1 MSDAEFQAF
10 TEALAHRGVA
20 PAPAAPAFDR
30 VTVLGGGPEAR
41 LLACLCLAEGAAVTL
56 FTTHGAEISAI
67 RDAGGVTLR
76 GSGPIGTYAA
86 EREHG
91 PSIRLSAQLDTA
103 VADAELI
110 WLTGPVPKQRT
121 CAMVLAEHLS
131 DGQVLALVPG
141 RSFGALETVRYL
153 RAGGCRADVVV
164 AEVQALPYWIHAER
178 STLHLTRAAAT
189 PAAVLP
195 DDRDDVVRGLAR
207 FLPNLAPV
215 QGVVRG
221 SFADGSGLVEIPAL
235 LLGGPAVPPGG
246 PKLPA
251 GAVPLPE
258 RNTFRALIGER
269 HRALVEA
276 MATERRRVAARWG
289 VRDLPDAAAWL
300 DACAGAPAGD
310 MARPVPSAGGAQRLI
325 RCAVIGSLAPLLSAA
340 EVAGVDVP
348 VTRATATLA
357 EAVLGGDMAV
367 AGRRLDRIGI
377 GTGDPEDARR
387 ALDAAA
393 RGGW

>member
-10 TEALAHRGVA
+10 TEALTRRRAA
-20 PAPAAPAFDR
+20 PASAAPAFDR

-56 FTTHGAEISAI
+56 FSTHGAEISAI

-91 PSIRLSAQLDTA
+91 PSIRLSTQLDTS
-103 VADAELI
+103 VRDAELI

-121 CAMVLAEHLS
+121 CATMLAEHLS

-141 RSFGALETVRYL
+141 RSFGALEIVRYL
-153 RAGGCRADVVV
+153 RVGGCRADVVV

-178 STLHLTRAAAT
+178 STLHLTRTVAAPAAT
-189 PAAVLP
+189 LP
-195 DDRDDVVRGLAR
+195 DGRDDVIRGLAR
-207 FLPNLAPV
+207 FLANLAPV

-221 SFADGSGLVEIPAL
+221 SFADGSGLVEVPAL
-235 LLGGPAVPPGG
+235 LLGGPAAPPGG
-246 PKLPA
+246 PKLPV
-251 GAVPLPE
+251 GAEPLPE
-258 RNTFRALIGER
+258 RHTFRALIGER

-276 MATERRRVAARWG
+276 MAAERRQVAARWG
-289 VRDLPDAAAWL
+289 VRDLPDADVWL
-300 DACAGAPAGD
+300 DTHAGAPAGD
-310 MARPVPSAGGAQRLI
+310 MARPVPSTGDAQRLI

-340 EVAGVDVP
+340 GIAGVDAP
-348 VTRATATLA
+348 VTRAMAALA
-357 EAVLGGDMAV
+357 EAALGDGMAI
-367 AGRRLDRIGI
+367 AGRRLDMIGI
-377 GTGDPEDARR
+377 GTDDPDDARR
-387 ALDAAA
+387 ILDAAV
-393 RGGW
+393 RGRR

>member
-1 MSDAEFQAF
+1 M
-10 TEALAHRGVA
+10 
-20 PAPAAPAFDR
+20 PAASPC
-30 VTVLGGGPEAR
+30 G
-41 LLACLCLAEGAAVTL
+41 
-56 FTTHGAEISAI
+56 
-67 RDAGGVTLR
+67 

-103 VADAELI
+103 VADADLI

-141 RSFGALETVRYL
+141 RSFGALEIVRYL

-189 PAAVLP
+189 PAAALP
-195 DDRDDVVRGLAR
+195 DDREDVIRGLAR

-269 HRALVEA
+269 HRAFVEA

-289 VRDLPDAAAWL
+289 VRDLPDADAWL
-300 DACAGAPAGD
+300 DAHAGAPAGD
-310 MARPVPSAGGAQRLI
+310 MARPVPSAGDAQRLI
-325 RCAVIGSLAPLLSAA
+325 RLRGRRIARTPALGRRDRRGGRTGHPGDGDPRGKRHSATTWRSRGGASIGSASA
-340 EVAGVDVP
+340 
-348 VTRATATLA
+348 RAIRTTP
-357 EAVLGGDMAV
+357 GGPW
-367 AGRRLDRIGI
+367 
-377 GTGDPEDARR
+377 T
-387 ALDAAA
+387 AAA